1 MLRPFFATALLV
13 LIGACAAKTAPPA
26 PPAGPPPAASVLS
39 APMPMPVPVA
49 RRTASAP
56 AASCNARPARAFAM
70 QIPAGK
76 LDPAILDRAIL
87 YHSNRARCR
96 AGLRPLGADPA
107 LRAVATEHSRDMV
120 RLGFFDHT
128 SPVPGKTTIGDRLR
142 LRGVPYRSAAE
153 NLATAK
159 RLQIESGQPVYP
171 LGQARCAYSL
181 TPNGRR
187 LPVRTYDSIA
197 ETLVTSW
204 IESPGHRRNLMN
216 PAFSRHGASGS
227 IDPAGRL
234 CETVNATQLFAG

>member
-1 MLRPFFATALLV
+1 MPRPLFATALLV
-13 LIGACAAKTAPPA
+13 LIGACAARTPP
-26 PPAGPPPAASVLS
+26 PPPPSAGPPPAASVFS
-39 APMPMPVPVA
+39 APVPVA
-49 RRTASAP
+49 RRAAP
-56 AASCNARPARAFAM
+56 VPVPSCNARPERAFAAR
-70 QIPAGK
+70 IPAGG

-128 SPVPGKTTIGDRLR
+128 SPVPGKTTMGDRLR
-142 LRGVPYRSAAE
+142 LRGVPYRAAAE

-171 LGQARCAYSL
+171 LGQGRCAYSL
-181 TPNGRR
+181 TPDGQR
-187 LPVRTYDSIA
+187 LPVRTYGSIA

-204 IESPGHRRNLMN
+204 IDSPGHRRNLMN
-216 PAFSRHGASGS
+216 PDFSRHGASGS